1 MVLEDITIVYVFFW
15 VFGLKVFWMVLSKV
29 EVKIRLMLLSG
40 IKERRDGEGRV
51 GIGMDRSY
59 AFLVVVLEEK
69 EWKSICI
76 FFLEKIIDF
85 WTLVE
90 RNGGKERKEK
100 DLIEM

>member
-1 MVLEDITIVYVFFW
+1 
-15 VFGLKVFWMVLSKV
+15 
-29 EVKIRLMLLSG
+29 MLLSG

-85 WTLVE
+85 WRE
-90 RNGGKERKEK
+90 RNGGKERKEE